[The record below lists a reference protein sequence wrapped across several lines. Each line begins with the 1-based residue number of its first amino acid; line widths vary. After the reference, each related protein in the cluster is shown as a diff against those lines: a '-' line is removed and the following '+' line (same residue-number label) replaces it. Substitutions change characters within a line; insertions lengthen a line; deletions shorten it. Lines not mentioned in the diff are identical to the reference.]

1 MNAKRAGPSLQAAFA
16 AVPDPRQA
24 GGRRHP
30 LPAILTLA
38 TAAMLCGARSLYAIA
53 QWGRLQDPATVHA
66 LGFRRDRTPAVSTL
80 HLVFKGL
87 DVTAFE
93 VALATWTQSQRRDEP
108 AAIAVDGKALRG
120 SHGEQL
126 PGVDLVAAYAVEAG
140 LVLAQTGGPAH
151 AAGGRSGGGAAAARG
166 RTAPGPVG
174 DR

>member
-1 MNAKRAGPSLQAAFA
+1 MLAVFA
-16 AVPDPRQA
+16 AVPDPRQPS
-24 GGRRHP
+24 GRRHP

-66 LGFRRDRTPAVSTL
+66 LGFHRERTPAVSTL
-80 HLVFKGL
+80 HLVFKTL

-93 VALATWTQSQRRDEP
+93 AALAVWAQRQRGEEP

-126 PGVDLVAAYAVEAG
+126 PGVDLVAAYACEAG
-140 LVLAQTGGPAH
+140 LVLAQTGGPAG
-151 AAGGRSGGGAAAARG
+151 APGGGSGGGAAVAGGGA
-166 RTAPGPVG
+166 APGPTCDG
-174 DR
+174 